1 MSEPL
6 KLKQWVNN
14 IKLQNKLVI
23 IYVVT
28 GLLPLIILFVFAYGQ
43 MRSILMDR
51 DVRSMESALRQS
63 VTTVDGQIEVYDNLS
78 NYITFNETVSG
89 ILSYN
94 YSNKYEMYSQIVT
107 TFDPLVSSL
116 KYHYQRLRMKHFI
129 IQQLIRLILTGMS
142 IKIRKSLYQQG
153 RCLRLPLPALLE
165 LCILM

>member
-43 MRSILMDR
+43 MCSILMDR

-116 KYHYQRLRMKHFI
+116 KYFHNDINKVTIYINNGKARHYTCTI
-129 IQQLIRLILTGMS
+129 IRD
-142 IKIRKSLYQQG
+142 
-153 RCLRLPLPALLE
+153 
-165 LCILM
+165 

>member
-63 VTTVDGQIEVYDNLS
+63 VTTVDGQIEVCL
-78 NYITFNETVSG
+78 
-89 ILSYN
+89 
-94 YSNKYEMYSQIVT
+94 
-107 TFDPLVSSL
+107 
-116 KYHYQRLRMKHFI
+116 
-129 IQQLIRLILTGMS
+129 
-142 IKIRKSLYQQG
+142 LYTSPSP
-153 RCLRLPLPALLE
+153 RDS
-165 LCILM
+165 

>member
-63 VTTVDGQIEVYDNLS
+63 VTTVDGQI
-78 NYITFNETVSG
+78 F
-89 ILSYN
+89 
-94 YSNKYEMYSQIVT
+94 
-107 TFDPLVSSL
+107 SL
-116 KYHYQRLRMKHFI
+116 
-129 IQQLIRLILTGMS
+129 
-142 IKIRKSLYQQG
+142 
-153 RCLRLPLPALLE
+153 
-165 LCILM
+165 

>member
-116 KYHYQRLRMKHFI
+116 KYFHNDINKVTIYINNGIKHDTTLADISSFLSLSTY
-129 IQQLIRLILTGMS
+129 QLILVELT
-142 IKIRKSLYQQG
+142 
-153 RCLRLPLPALLE
+153 AE
-165 LCILM
+165 L

>member
-51 DVRSMESALRQS
+51 
-63 VTTVDGQIEVYDNLS
+63 
-78 NYITFNETVSG
+78 FNGKCIKAVGYNSG
-89 ILSYN
+89 RTDRGI
-94 YSNKYEMYSQIVT
+94 
-107 TFDPLVSSL
+107 
-116 KYHYQRLRMKHFI
+116 
-129 IQQLIRLILTGMS
+129 
-142 IKIRKSLYQQG
+142 
-153 RCLRLPLPALLE
+153 
-165 LCILM
+165 